1 MKKNAS
7 TFFIFIATLIVGVL
21 VAMNLNYDDTDTT
34 RIVLTAKQ
42 YQEAFNT
49 RNKLYQEIGGLR
61 DEYENNV
68 KKIEKYRA
76 STATNE
82 KVLEDI
88 KGEVQRNEMLLG
100 YSSVKGQG
108 VKVTIADGSVEFTL
122 GIDDPYL
129 QELRTVHNYDMI
141 QIINELKL
149 AGAEAI
155 SINDQRILPN
165 SEIYCSWAFI
175 SINKVKLPSPFKVTA
190 IGDKDVLENYLNR
203 SESYTKQLINRGINV
218 YIEPSNEIIM
228 PSIGGAIKT
237 NYIKR
242 VK

>member
-7 TFFIFIATLIVGVL
+7 TFFIFMASLIVGLL
-21 VAMNLNYDDTDTT
+21 VAINLNYEDSDTT
-34 RIVLTAKQ
+34 RVVLTAKE

-49 RNKLYQEIGGLR
+49 RNKLYQEIGAMR
-61 DEYENNV
+61 DQYDNNIR
-68 KKIEKYRA
+68 KIEKYRA
-76 STATNE
+76 STTTNE
-82 KVLEDI
+82 KVLEDM

-100 YSSVKGQG
+100 YTSVKGPG
-108 VKVTIADGSVEFTL
+108 VKVTIADGSVEYTL

-129 QELRTVHNYDMI
+129 QELRTVHNYDMM

-149 AGAEAI
+149 AGAEVI

-165 SEIYCSWAFI
+165 SEISCSWAFI
-175 SINKVKLPSPFKVTA
+175 SVNEVKLPSPFKVTA
-190 IGDKDVLENYLNR
+190 IGDKDVLQNYLNR
-203 SESYTKQLINRGINV
+203 SESYTKQLINRGINI
-218 YIEPSNEIIM
+218 YIEPSDEITM

-242 VK
+242 AK